1 MAASPCRAMAA
12 ARMGAKSGG
21 GWIMGQSSLAR
32 QTSAEASPRSSCC
45 PATRHGGAL
54 SGFRDRGRSLCQP
67 NRRRQENAMH
77 YVSLGATGLQVS
89 RLCLGCMTYGDPGW
103 REWVLDEAAALPFL
117 REAWEAGINFFDTAD
132 MYSLGA
138 SETVLGRAIKQ
149 FARRDE
155 VVIATKVFNPM
166 GPRPTQKGLSRK
178 HIMEAIDAS
187 LTRLGTDYVDLY
199 IIHRFDPETPV
210 EETVEALSD
219 VVKAGKAL
227 YLGASS
233 MWSWQFMK
241 MLGLQRA
248 RGLAPFVSMQNYVN
262 LIYREEE
269 REMLPL
275 CRTEGIAVTPWSPLA
290 RGFLAGSRPRQGEV
304 TVRGRTDSY
313 MDALGMGSEQD
324 YAIAERVNAVADR
337 LGCKPAQV
345 ALAWVMNLPGVTAPI
360 VGASKPHHLD
370 DAIGALALR
379 LDHET
384 RRILEEPYAPKTISG
399 HA

>member
-1 MAASPCRAMAA
+1 
-12 ARMGAKSGG
+12 
-21 GWIMGQSSLAR
+21 
-32 QTSAEASPRSSCC
+32 
-45 PATRHGGAL
+45 
-54 SGFRDRGRSLCQP
+54 
-67 NRRRQENAMH
+67 MH

-89 RLCLGCMTYGDPGW
+89 RLCLGCMTYGDPDW

-187 LTRLGTDYVDLY
+187 LRRLGTDYVDLY
-199 IIHRFDPETPV
+199 IIHRFDPTTPI

-233 MWSWQFMK
+233 MWAWQFMK
-241 MLGLQRA
+241 MLGMQRA
-248 RGLAPFVSMQNYVN
+248 NDLAPFVSMQNYVN
-262 LIYREEE
+262 LVYREEE
-269 REMLPL
+269 REMLP
-275 CRTEGIAVTPWSPLA
+275 CAGRRASP
-290 RGFLAGSRPRQGEV
+290 SRPGARWAADFWPGASRA
-304 TVRGRTDSY
+304 TVRPPSGRAPTPTRTRWAS
-313 MDALGMGSEQD
+313 ARS
-324 YAIAERVNAVADR
+324 RTTR
-337 LGCKPAQV
+337 SWTGCGPWPSDLAQRRRR
-345 ALAWVMNLPGVTAPI
+345 WRWPG
-360 VGASKPHHLD
+360 
-370 DAIGALALR
+370 
-379 LDHET
+379 
-384 RRILEEPYAPKTISG
+384 Y
-399 HA
+399 

>member
-1 MAASPCRAMAA
+1 
-12 ARMGAKSGG
+12 
-21 GWIMGQSSLAR
+21 
-32 QTSAEASPRSSCC
+32 
-45 PATRHGGAL
+45 
-54 SGFRDRGRSLCQP
+54 
-67 NRRRQENAMH
+67 MH

-132 MYSLGA
+132 MYSVGA

-187 LTRLGTDYVDLY
+187 LRRLGTDYVDLY
-199 IIHRFDPETPV
+199 IIHRFDPATPI

-233 MWSWQFMK
+233 MWAWQFMK
-241 MLGLQRA
+241 MLGMQRA
-248 RGLAPFVSMQNYVN
+248 NDLAPFVSMQNYVN
-262 LIYREEE
+262 LVYREEE

-275 CRTEGIAVTPWSPLA
+275 CRAEGIAVTPWSPLG
-290 RGFLAGSRPRQGEV
+290 RGFLAGSKPRDGAA
-304 TVRGRTDSY
+304 TIRARTDTY
-313 MDALGMGSEQD
+313 QDTLGLGSEQD
-324 YAIAERVNAVADR
+324 HAILDRVRTVAER
-337 LGCKPAQV
+337 LGATPAQV
-345 ALAWVMNLPGVTAPI
+345 ALAWVLGVPGVTSPI
-360 VGASKPHHLD
+360 IGASKPHHLAD
-370 DAIGALALR
+370 ALAA
-379 LDHET
+379 LDLELDAEA
-384 RRILEEPYAPKTISG
+384 RMLLEEPYRPRTVSG
-399 HA
+399 HT